1 MDIKFLIEDYERAH
15 QDILVGRNDMSK
27 LLQEIKEEKQQQSA
41 ESSDAHEAKHLE
53 VNAEP
58 PQGNILEDKELQE
71 FFKYC
76 NGPFIAEPHIKTH
89 KSELLSEEK
98 LQNLNLEEC
107 LNLLKRFEA
116 ELQQEKSNN
125 KAAQEELEKVK
136 LSSAEEIQK
145 HKTELDNVRQQLK
158 SLQCDHQ
165 KTIKEH
171 SNLCQQELKKTKA
184 AYEEQLQNHKE
195 ELKDFKQ
202 KYEILQRDLKKAQET
217 IEREQPSGEA
227 PLEQEHQTCKKDLR
241 QKFDSFRADLKKSK
255 MDLQSSESSLFMRGL
270 GSMGMSSNQGMFQSF
285 KIAET
290 NFRSRVLSL
299 QTGRLQDKERVKN
312 RRDGSSQEGP
322 EEGQKIHN
330 KDREKADSDTE
341 LEPWNDEK
349 KRHAKHLEVNAEP
362 PQGNILEDKELQEF
376 FKYCNGPFIAE
387 PHIKT
392 HKSELLSEEKLQNL
406 NLEECLNLLKRFE
419 AELQQEK
426 SKNKAAQEELEKQ
439 LKSLQCDHQKTIK
452 EHSNLCQQELKK
464 TKAAYE
470 EQLQNHKEE
479 LKDFKQ
485 KYEILQRD
493 LKKAQE
499 TIEREQPSGEAPLEQ
514 EHQTCKKDLRQKF
527 DSFRADLKKSKM
539 DLQSS
544 ESSLFMRGL
553 GRIKKE
559 TQQEKKLY
567 DCLKKEK
574 DTIRLAYKEQQ
585 NQLSYAKMHFESVRA
600 QLDDYKTR
608 SESKTEET
616 DRLRKDR
623 KKVKK
628 SHNKDREK
636 ADSDTELEPWNDEK
650 KRHGKD
656 VSAQEGNDASELLTE
671 RKRRKKHRKNKP
683 STESEQKAGRKRRP
697 ADIWAD
703 PKD

>member
-116 ELQQEKSNN
+116 ELQQEKSKN
-125 KAAQEELEKVK
+125 KAAQEELEK
-136 LSSAEEIQK
+136 
-145 HKTELDNVRQQLK
+145 
-158 SLQCDHQ
+158 
-165 KTIKEH
+165 
-171 SNLCQQELKKTKA
+171 QELKKTKA

-299 QTGRLQDKERVKN
+299 Q
-312 RRDGSSQEGP
+312 S
-322 EEGQKIHN
+322 
-330 KDREKADSDTE
+330 
-341 LEPWNDEK
+341 
-349 KRHAKHLEVNAEP
+349 
-362 PQGNILEDKELQEF
+362 ELQE
-376 FKYCNGPFIAE
+376 
-387 PHIKT
+387 
-392 HKSELLSEEKLQNL
+392 S
-406 NLEECLNLLKRFE
+406 
-419 AELQQEK
+419 
-426 SKNKAAQEELEKQ
+426 
-439 LKSLQCDHQKTIK
+439 
-452 EHSNLCQQELKK
+452 
-464 TKAAYE
+464 
-470 EQLQNHKEE
+470 
-479 LKDFKQ
+479 
-485 KYEILQRD
+485 
-493 LKKAQE
+493 
-499 TIEREQPSGEAPLEQ
+499 
-514 EHQTCKKDLRQKF
+514 
-527 DSFRADLKKSKM
+527 
-539 DLQSS
+539 
-544 ESSLFMRGL
+544 
-553 GRIKKE
+553 KKE

-585 NQLSYAKMHFESVRA
+585 NS
-600 QLDDYKTR
+600 
-608 SESKTEET
+608 
-616 DRLRKDR
+616 
-623 KKVKK
+623 
-628 SHNKDREK
+628 
-636 ADSDTELEPWNDEK
+636 
-650 KRHGKD
+650 
-656 VSAQEGNDASELLTE
+656 
-671 RKRRKKHRKNKP
+671 
-683 STESEQKAGRKRRP
+683 
-697 ADIWAD
+697 
-703 PKD
+703 